1 MEAQQGLPQVPRAAG
16 TNKVPEGAI
25 DTLPAALHGEDA
37 LTQLPA
43 VVVVNIVILLWK
55 SLGNIIDTQSLKI
68 RIDVHVVLMCIYLA
82 NIFDIRK

>member
-16 TNKVPEGAI
+16 TKKVPEGAI

-43 VVVVNIVILLWK
+43 MEVV
-55 SLGNIIDTQSLKI
+55 GNVD
-68 RIDVHVVLMCIYLA
+68 REGAM
-82 NIFDIRK
+82 